1 MRTDMVDLSDAYM
14 EVEDLF
20 KNWSIDEGS
29 VKKITNYSVDNA
41 KLTQPRYVV

>member
-1 MRTDMVDLSDAYM
+1 MRTDMVDLSAACM

-29 VKKITNYSVDNA
+29 VEKITNDSVDHA
-41 KLTQPRYVV
+41 KLTQPRYVM